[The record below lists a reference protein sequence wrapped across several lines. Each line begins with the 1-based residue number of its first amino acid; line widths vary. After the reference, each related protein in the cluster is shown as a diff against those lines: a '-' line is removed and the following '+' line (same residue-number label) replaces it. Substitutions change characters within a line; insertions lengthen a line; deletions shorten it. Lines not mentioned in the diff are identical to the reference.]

1 MVLNPTLLNSP
12 LRANDRLPCSVAC
25 FSASGRSGMITP
37 LPRKCDKIQVP
48 MIANSAMSATTMM
61 PVRTTL
67 MTGPPRLLVVPAL
80 GVDLPRPLLLAGR
93 RHIVWRDQQWSLRL
107 PLPWELIDVAGDYG
121 VLAEVGVPARWNQ
134 RRRS

>member
-1 MVLNPTLLNSP
+1 
-12 LRANDRLPCSVAC
+12 
-25 FSASGRSGMITP
+25 MITP

-61 PVRTTL
+61 TVRSTL
-67 MTGPPRLLVVPAL
+67 MTGPHGILVDPML
-80 GVDLPRPLLLAGR
+80 GVDLSRSILRAGR